1 MRQLTS
7 LDAQFLVIEDGR
19 HYGHVSGLAIYDPST
34 APGGVL
40 NAAAVRR
47 TIAERLHLLPPFRWR
62 LAEVPLGIDHPY
74 WVDDERFDL
83 EFHVREMALAAP
95 GSDEQ
100 LSEQVARIFA
110 RQLDRSR
117 PLWELY
123 VIEGL
128 ARGRV
133 AIFTKI
139 HHSAVDGM
147 SGAEILSVLLD
158 VSPEGR
164 YIEPP
169 PDGRG
174 ERAPTELEMLGRGV
188 AGLPRQPVRIAR
200 RLPKTLANLDVLPT
214 MRHLPGASQIAS
226 LTRSVGRAISPRRE
240 DGGVLEGRTLYAPRT
255 RFQQA
260 ISPYRRVAFGSI
272 SLAEVKAIKN
282 EFGCTVNDVV
292 MATCAGAMRSFLESQ
307 GELPEE
313 PLLTMVPV
321 SVRTPEQFG
330 TYGNR
335 VSTMIVELP
344 TDEADPR
351 DRLLRVHETMRS
363 AKERHQA
370 LPATLLQD
378 ANEIIPPALL
388 ARASRVTA
396 RLAVTRG
403 LQAPVNLII
412 SNVPGSPVPLYLAGA
427 RLEAQFPVS
436 AIMDGAG
443 INITLLSYRDQLDF
457 GVVVDREMIDDAWD
471 VIERL
476 RASHEELAVLV
487 PGLRAS
493 TRKRITGAGRGAGA
507 ASNGRRRAAS
517 PAGRAAS

>member
-40 NAAAVRR
+40 NAARVRE

-62 LAEVPLGIDHPY
+62 LAEVPLGLDHPY

-95 GSDEQ
+95 GSEEQ
-100 LSEQVARIFA
+100 LAEQVARIFA

-128 ARGRV
+128 QGGRV
-133 AIFTKI
+133 AVFTKI
-139 HHSAVDGM
+139 HHSAVDGL

-169 PDGRG
+169 AEAGRG
-174 ERAPTELEMLGRGV
+174 ERAPSELEMLARGL

-200 RLPKTLANLDVLPT
+200 RLPKTLANLDMLPT
-214 MRHLPGASQIAS
+214 MRHIPGAAQMAS
-226 LTRSVGRAISPRRE
+226 LTRTVGRAIAPRRE
-240 DGGVLEGRTLYAPRT
+240 DGGVLEGRTLHAPRT
-255 RFQQA
+255 RFQSA

-272 SLAEVKAIKN
+272 SLPEVKAIKN

-292 MATCAGAMRSFLESQ
+292 MATCAGAMRTFLESR
-307 GELPEE
+307 GELPDE

-321 SVRTPEQFG
+321 SVRTPEQLG
-330 TYGNR
+330 TFGNR

-351 DRLLRVHETMRS
+351 ERLMRVHDTMRS

-443 INITLLSYRDQLDF
+443 FNITLLSYRDQLDF
-457 GVVVDREMIDDAWD
+457 GIVADREMVHDAWE
-471 VIERL
+471 VIGLLRDAHAELAALVPALAPRR
-476 RASHEELAVLV
+476 RASQ
-487 PGLRAS
+487 
-493 TRKRITGAGRGAGA
+493 
-507 ASNGRRRAAS
+507 NGRAPKTAARRARRAAS
-517 PAGRAAS
+517 PAS

>member
-7 LDAQFLVIEDGR
+7 LDAQFLAIEDGR
-19 HYGHVSGLAIYDPST
+19 NYGHVSGLAIYDPSS

-40 NAAAVRR
+40 NAARVRE
-47 TIAERLHLLPPFRWR
+47 TVAERMHLLPPFRWR
-62 LAEVPLGIDHPY
+62 LAEVPLGLDHPY

-83 EFHVREMALAAP
+83 EFHVRELALPSP
-95 GSDEQ
+95 GSAAQ

-128 ARGRV
+128 EGGRV
-133 AIFTKI
+133 GVFTKI
-139 HHSAVDGM
+139 HHAAVDGL

-169 PDGRG
+169 PTTNRRS
-174 ERAPTELEMLGRGV
+174 ERVPSDLEMLGRGL
-188 AGLPRQPVRIAR
+188 AGLPRQPVRIVQ

-214 MRHLPGASQIAS
+214 MRHLPGAEAIAS
-226 LTRSVGRAISPRRE
+226 ITRLIGRGVAPRRD
-240 DGGVLEGRTLYAPRT
+240 DGGVLEGRRLHAPRT
-255 RFQQA
+255 RFQGA
-260 ISPYRRVAFGSI
+260 ISPYRRIAFGSI
-272 SLAEVKAIKN
+272 PLSEVKAIKN
-282 EFGCTVNDVV
+282 ASGCTVNDVV
-292 MATCAGAMRSFLESQ
+292 MATCAGAMRSFLLAHD
-307 GELPEE
+307 ELPDA
-313 PLLTMVPV
+313 PLVTMVPV

-330 TYGNR
+330 TFGNR

-344 TDEADPR
+344 TDEADPAT
-351 DRLLRVHETMRS
+351 RLQRVHQTMRS

-370 LPATLLQD
+370 LPASLLQD

-403 LQAPVNLII
+403 LEAPTNIVI
-412 SNVPGSPVPLYLAGA
+412 SNVPGSPAPLFLAGA
-427 RLEAQFPVS
+427 RLEAQYPVS
-436 AIMDGAG
+436 AIIDGVG

-457 GVVVDREMIDDAWD
+457 GIVVDREMVDDAWD
-471 VIERL
+471 LIERL
-476 RASHEELAVLV
+476 RAAHAELMALV
-487 PGLRAS
+487 PAPPS
-493 TRKRITGAGRGAGA
+493 AGR
-507 ASNGRRRAAS
+507 NGSSPTRAR
-517 PAGRAAS
+517 GRTARA

>member
-7 LDAQFLVIEDGR
+7 LDAQFLAIEDGR
-19 HYGHVSGLAIYDPST
+19 HYGHVSGLAIYDPQS
-34 APGGVL
+34 APDGVL
-40 NAAAVRR
+40 NAERVRA

-62 LAEVPLGIDHPY
+62 LAEVPLGLDHPY

-95 GSDEQ
+95 GSDAQ
-100 LSEQVARIFA
+100 LAAQVARIFA

-128 ARGRV
+128 EHGRV
-133 AIFTKI
+133 AVLTKI
-139 HHSAVDGM
+139 HHAAVDGL

-164 YIEPP
+164 YIERPHEE
-169 PDGRG
+169 DAFG
-174 ERAPTELEMLGRGV
+174 ERTPSEVEMLGRGL
-188 AGLPRQPVRIAR
+188 AGLPRQPVRVAR

-214 MRHLPGASQIAS
+214 MRHLPGATQISS
-226 LTRSVGRAISPRRE
+226 LTRSVGRAVSPRRD
-240 DGGVLEGRTLYAPRT
+240 DGGILEGRNLSAPRT
-255 RFQQA
+255 RFQA
-260 ISPYRRVAFGSI
+260 TISPYRRVSFGSI
-272 SLAEVKAIKN
+272 RLSEVKAIKN

-292 MATCAGAMRSFLESQ
+292 MAACAGAMRSFLAAYD
-307 GELPEE
+307 ELPDT
-313 PLLTMVPV
+313 PLVAMVPV

-330 TYGNR
+330 TFGNR

-344 TDEADPR
+344 TDQSEAAA
-351 DRLLRVHETMRS
+351 RLQRVHETMRS
-363 AKERHQA
+363 AKERHEA

-403 LQAPVNLII
+403 LQAPINIII
-412 SNVPGSPVPLYLAGA
+412 SNVPGSPVPLFLAGA
-427 RLEAQFPVS
+427 RLEAHYPIS
-436 AIMDGAG
+436 AIIDGVG
-443 INITLLSYRDQLDF
+443 INITVLSYRDQLDF
-457 GVVVDREMIDDAWD
+457 GVVVDREMVDDAWEL
-471 VIERL
+471 IGRL
-476 RASHEELAVLV
+476 EDAHRELYALL
-487 PGLRAS
+487 PESA
-493 TRKRITGAGRGAGA
+493 TR
-507 ASNGRRRAAS
+507 NGRPPKSPKKKAKKRVARA
-517 PAGRAAS
+517 